1 MLSVFLSMLFFR
13 CQDLDN
19 PNDNHTIFSAKPTT
33 SAAPTVTTPTAAAVT
48 SQQAESD
55 NISNTHRTPTITPP
69 IYSRDTTVEPG
80 RSGHSRMTS
89 DSRGRAHVT
98 AAKPKPKVAES
109 NVPNASHASRSK
121 KAGGGERKPRDERF
135 AAAAPGSVPRHV
147 LAESR
152 RQPRS
157 DARHI
162 NVPAADL
169 IQPLAASTRA
179 SLAQS
184 RDATKATNS
193 SCSTNANSSFNY
205 DYVAAALGRAMPLE
219 GAMTQAHDDDDVGGG
234 GGGADDE
241 LNTSFADKL
250 RLEEERRELTEK
262 RARQAQERE
271 RRRRVQKITELP
283 PAVTQ
288 PKRVRVSRVTT
299 QE

>member
-1 MLSVFLSMLFFR
+1 MVFFR

-55 NISNTHRTPTITPP
+55 NMSNTHRTPTITPP

-80 RSGHSRMTS
+80 RSHVTS
-89 DSRGRAHVT
+89 HNRNRAHVT
-98 AAKPKPKVAES
+98 AAKPKPNVAKS
-109 NVPNASHASRSK
+109 NVPNASHANSSR
-121 KAGGGERKPRDERF
+121 KAGGGERKPRD
-135 AAAAPGSVPRHV
+135 AAAPSSSTNNYVPRHV
-147 LAESR
+147 LTESR

-219 GAMTQAHDDDDVGGG
+219 GAMTQAHD
-234 GGGADDE
+234 GGADDE

-262 RARQAQERE
+262 RTRQEQER
-271 RRRRVQKITELP
+271 RQRVQKITELP

-288 PKRVRVSRVTT
+288 PKRVRVSHVTT
-299 QE
+299 QSNALF

>member
-1 MLSVFLSMLFFR
+1 M
-13 CQDLDN
+13 
-19 PNDNHTIFSAKPTT
+19 
-33 SAAPTVTTPTAAAVT
+33 
-48 SQQAESD
+48 
-55 NISNTHRTPTITPP
+55 SNTHRTPTITPP
-69 IYSRDTTVEPG
+69 IYSRDTTVEPSSGSGGG
-80 RSGHSRMTS
+80 RSRMTS
-89 DSRGRAHVT
+89 HNSSRAHVP

-109 NVPNASHASRSK
+109 NVPNASHASSSK
-121 KAGGGERKPRDERF
+121 KAGGGERKPRD
-135 AAAAPGSVPRHV
+135 AAAPSSSTNNYVPRHV
-147 LAESR
+147 LTESR

-179 SLAQS
+179 ALERS

-193 SCSTNANSSFNY
+193 RSASANSSFNY

-219 GAMTQAHDDDDVGGG
+219 GAMTQALDDDDGGGG

-262 RARQAQERE
+262 RARQVQER
-271 RRRRVQKITELP
+271 RQRVQKITELP

-288 PKRVRVSRVTT
+288 PKRVRVSHVTT
-299 QE
+299 QSNALF

>member
-1 MLSVFLSMLFFR
+1 M
-13 CQDLDN
+13 
-19 PNDNHTIFSAKPTT
+19 
-33 SAAPTVTTPTAAAVT
+33 
-48 SQQAESD
+48 
-55 NISNTHRTPTITPP
+55 
-69 IYSRDTTVEPG
+69 
-80 RSGHSRMTS
+80 
-89 DSRGRAHVT
+89 T

-169 IQPLAASTRA
+169 IQPLASTRA
-179 SLAQS
+179 VPDRS

-205 DYVAAALGRAMPLE
+205 DYVAAALGRA
-219 GAMTQAHDDDDVGGG
+219 
-234 GGGADDE
+234 
-241 LNTSFADKL
+241 
-250 RLEEERRELTEK
+250 R
-262 RARQAQERE
+262 
-271 RRRRVQKITELP
+271 
-283 PAVTQ
+283 
-288 PKRVRVSRVTT
+288 
-299 QE
+299 

>member
-1 MLSVFLSMLFFR
+1 M
-13 CQDLDN
+13 
-19 PNDNHTIFSAKPTT
+19 
-33 SAAPTVTTPTAAAVT
+33 
-48 SQQAESD
+48 
-55 NISNTHRTPTITPP
+55 
-69 IYSRDTTVEPG
+69 
-80 RSGHSRMTS
+80 
-89 DSRGRAHVT
+89 T

-121 KAGGGERKPRDERF
+121 KAGGGERKPRDERS
-135 AAAAPGSVPRHV
+135 AAVAPGSVPRHV
-147 LAESR
+147 LTESR

-157 DARHI
+157 DSRHI

-179 SLAQS
+179 ALERS

-193 SCSTNANSSFNY
+193 RSASANSSFNY

-219 GAMTQAHDDDDVGGG
+219 GAMTQAHD
-234 GGGADDE
+234 GGADDE

-262 RARQAQERE
+262 RTRQEQER
-271 RRRRVQKITELP
+271 RQRVQKITELP

-288 PKRVRVSRVTT
+288 PKRVRVSHVTT
-299 QE
+299 Q